1 MSVDNDIKHH
11 QETWHLFV
19 RGSMWVGGLSAGV
32 LVLLA
37 IFVV

>member
-1 MSVDNDIKHH
+1 MAVDSDLKHH
-11 QETWHLFV
+11 QETWHLFIK
-19 RGSMWVGGLSAGV
+19 GSTWIGGVTVAI